1 MIIKAFLDPKQKQW
15 LQQHPEEART
25 QRTELHQQAQY
36 FQQQV
41 NQAEALEYAGRAL
54 ESAHAA
60 ILALQNPNTTSETI
74 ADDFIAYGA
83 LTVYLAARYQDIEE
97 NAAAQQVYQ
106 DSQQQLMALTPLFAS
121 EPDMA
126 TLIQSIVQG
135 LSPAADPGTQ
145 SPTNPDQFH

>member
-1 MIIKAFLDPKQKQW
+1 MTNKPFLDPKQKQF

-41 NQAEALEYAGRAL
+41 NQAKALEYAGRAL

-60 ILALQNPNTTSETI
+60 IIALQNPHTSSETI

-83 LTVYLAARYQDIEE
+83 LTVYLAARYQDMGEDT
-97 NAAAQQVYQ
+97 AAHQVYE

-135 LSPAADPGTQ
+135 LSPAAGQETPPPSNPGH
-145 SPTNPDQFH
+145 FH